1 MLDKAIACGRSWRAI
16 CNKAFLNARTGSVSP
31 GAGAYFPDSV
41 ITQEITQM
49 AEHGALATLKDL
61 AEKEVGM
68 PRACWVKCVAD
79 VSRRKNSQN
88 ADRLSE

>member
-1 MLDKAIACGRSWRAI
+1 
-16 CNKAFLNARTGSVSP
+16 
-31 GAGAYFPDSV
+31 
-41 ITQEITQM
+41 M

-61 AEKEVGM
+61 AEKEVRM

-79 VSRRKNSQN
+79 VSRRKNSSN